1 MVMVWLEISGWFP
14 ALEPMILNVCTL
26 GLKSVHLDMGS
37 HVFTEKGQKIGIP
50 FVLNLCRL
58 AC

>member
-26 GLKSVHLDMGS
+26 GLKSLHLDIGS

-50 FVLNLCRL
+50 FVLSLCS
-58 AC
+58 